1 MTSTAPN
8 AKRKTRNAKPSS
20 NPGGGKSP
28 AELVRKSNQWRD
40 SYNPLRSLVISRV
53 VAMLEAA
60 ERGDF
65 AELQLT
71 LRKVEK
77 RYPVLKALIARRCG
91 AIEKL
96 NWDVKVPEVLPDGVT
111 PEQAEA
117 QRAHLRARYDLVENL
132 TDAFGQLALA
142 EFRGYTLLQ
151 KHRFTGGEH
160 DGAVRELHWLPQFNW
175 VREGQFG
182 DFYYNADCR
191 FGITAPAVALGESNR
206 LPLRP
211 SDSQLSTLNS
221 QLARTDFVF
230 RECDAP
236 LYEIALIAFVNW
248 CMGRKDWAA
257 FVEIFGLP
265 NAIVILP
272 ANIPQGSEDE
282 YRSAAEKVADG
293 VSGALPNG
301 SDAKFPTASV
311 RGNAP
316 FKEFCEAMDADLVLA
331 GTGGLLTMLSL
342 PQGIGGGAS
351 GEHGDAFADIA
362 QADARRITS
371 TLQRDF
377 DGPELDEAFPG
388 QPHLAYF
395 ELAAEDADDT
405 DKLVANAV
413 ALKGAGYAVKGEWLA
428 ERTGYEMAEAEER
441 GLQPAETPGGKEDDL
456 EPDLTAP
463 GAGDSLRP
471 EGRAPAEAPLRN
483 RAAAQPS
490 TLTSQLREAF
500 AADLQP
506 ARERLARILS
516 ISDDALLETKLR
528 EFVAEF
534 PQLVNDITADPRSA
548 RVLEAQMGSA
558 AANGLASGGPLRNR
572 RILNSNPDQPRDE
585 DGRWSSGGAGMSVK
599 DMREKIKGTYGANR
613 KEADDHIFEQTGKT
627 AKNDLVHDDD
637 TVEKVRVSAKEKFK
651 DRVPK
656 PPEAPAP
663 APAPAAAATK
673 TARGRV
679 FESASVPA
687 YDAAKDGGEHEPVRR
702 EAMRFKLETER
713 AYIFQVERPSNL
725 SSLGGGNED
734 VILPKSKLRRDGSG
748 GGLLIPAWL
757 KRAKEDEHGPLDW

>member
-1 MTSTAPN
+1 MSAATKNRAE
-8 AKRKTRNAKPSS
+8 KRA

-40 SYNPLRSLVISRV
+40 SYNPLRNLAIARV
-53 VAMLEAA
+53 VTMLEAA

-96 NWDVKVPEVLPDGVT
+96 NWDVKVPSVLPAGVS
-111 PEQAEA
+111 PEMAEA
-117 QRAHLRARYDLVENL
+117 QRAHLRARYDLIENL

-142 EFRGYTLLQ
+142 EFRGFTLLQ
-151 KHRFTGGEH
+151 KHRFTEGEH

-175 VREGQFG
+175 VRDGQFG
-182 DFYYNADCR
+182 DFYFNADCK
-191 FGITAPAVALGESNR
+191 FGITAPAAVLGESNR

-221 QLARTDFVF
+221 QLVRTDFIF

-282 YRSAAEKVADG
+282 YRTAAEKVADG

-316 FKEFCEAMDADLVLA
+316 FKEFCEAQDADLVLA

-342 PQGIGGGAS
+342 PQGIGSGAS

-362 QADARRITS
+362 QADARRITAA
-371 TLQRDF
+371 LQRDF

-388 QPHLAYF
+388 QPHVAYF

-405 DKLVANAV
+405 DKLVTNAV
-413 ALKGAGYAVKGEWLA
+413 ALKGAGYEVKGEWLA
-428 ERTGYEMAEAEER
+428 ERTGYELEEGPEENSGEKREHSEDTDDEAA
-441 GLQPAETPGGKEDDL
+441 GLSSSLNPLASGPA
-456 EPDLTAP
+456 
-463 GAGDSLRP
+463 
-471 EGRAPAEAPLRN
+471 LRN
-483 RAAAQPS
+483 RTPEAKPKSRAE
-490 TLTSQLREAF
+490 LLRAAF
-500 AADLQP
+500 ADDLQP
-506 ARERLARILS
+506 ARERLARTLS
-516 ISDDALLETKLR
+516 ITDDALLESKLR

-534 PQLVNDITADPRSA
+534 PALLKDITADPRAA
-548 RVLEAQMGSA
+548 RVLETQMGSA
-558 AANGLASGGPLRNR
+558 MAEGLASGTPR
-572 RILNSNPDQPRDE
+572 PTQP
-585 DGRWSSGGAGMSVK
+585 
-599 DMREKIKGTYGANR
+599 
-613 KEADDHIFEQTGKT
+613 KT
-627 AKNDLVHDDD
+627 
-637 TVEKVRVSAKEKFK
+637 
-651 DRVPK
+651 
-656 PPEAPAP
+656 
-663 APAPAAAATK
+663 PAPAAA
-673 TARGRV
+673 
-679 FESASVPA
+679 
-687 YDAAKDGGEHEPVRR
+687 
-702 EAMRFKLETER
+702 
-713 AYIFQVERPSNL
+713 
-725 SSLGGGNED
+725 
-734 VILPKSKLRRDGSG
+734 
-748 GGLLIPAWL
+748 
-757 KRAKEDEHGPLDW
+757 

>member
-20 NPGGGKSP
+20 SPGGGKSP

-111 PEQAEA
+111 PAQAEA

-211 SDSQLSTLNS
+211 SDSQLSALNS

-282 YRSAAEKVADG
+282 YRTAAEKVADG

-316 FKEFCEAMDADLVLA
+316 FKEFCDAMDADLVLA

-362 QADARRITS
+362 RADARRITS

-428 ERTGYEMAEAEER
+428 ERTGYELAEGPEEDSGEKR
-441 GLQPAETPGGKEDDL
+441 EDSEDTDTAAAGLSSTLNPLSSVPA
-456 EPDLTAP
+456 
-463 GAGDSLRP
+463 
-471 EGRAPAEAPLRN
+471 LRN
-483 RAAAQPS
+483 RTPK
-490 TLTSQLREAF
+490 TSDRRPQTQTPADQLRAAF

-528 EFVAEF
+528 EFLAEF
-534 PQLVNDITADPRSA
+534 PQLVKDIIADPRSA
-548 RVLEAQMGSA
+548 RVLEAQLGTA
-558 AANGLASGGPLRNR
+558 AANGLATKPKENR
-572 RILNSNPDQPRDE
+572 E
-585 DGRWSSGGAGMSVK
+585 
-599 DMREKIKGTYGANR
+599 EKRADSKGT
-613 KEADDHIFEQTGKT
+613 
-627 AKNDLVHDDD
+627 
-637 TVEKVRVSAKEKFK
+637 
-651 DRVPK
+651 
-656 PPEAPAP
+656 APAP
-663 APAPAAAATK
+663 LSSSRYPLSSPAP
-673 TARGRV
+673 TA
-679 FESASVPA
+679 
-687 YDAAKDGGEHEPVRR
+687 
-702 EAMRFKLETER
+702 
-713 AYIFQVERPSNL
+713 
-725 SSLGGGNED
+725 
-734 VILPKSKLRRDGSG
+734 
-748 GGLLIPAWL
+748 
-757 KRAKEDEHGPLDW
+757 